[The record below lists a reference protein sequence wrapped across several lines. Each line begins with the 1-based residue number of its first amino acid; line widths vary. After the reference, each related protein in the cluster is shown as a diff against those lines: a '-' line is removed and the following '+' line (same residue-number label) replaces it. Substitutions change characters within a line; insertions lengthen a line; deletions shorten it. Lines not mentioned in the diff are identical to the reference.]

1 MAHRAGAAYFPGMRI
16 FAAALFLLLA
26 PPGST
31 RAQSVDFTK
40 DVQPL
45 LQSRCMPCHFQGGKM
60 YASLPFDKPETIVKL
75 GDKVFTRIKDPQSQA
90 LIRRFLAQSAKR

>member
-1 MAHRAGAAYFPGMRI
+1 
-16 FAAALFLLLA
+16 
-26 PPGST
+26 
-31 RAQSVDFTK
+31 
-40 DVQPL
+40 
-45 LQSRCMPCHFQGGKM
+45 MPCHFQGGKM